1 MTEYNQD
8 IDRQLDDYSA
18 CFDLYLEQGKL
29 PPQYHDDPIAD
40 YMKEQMDFYRY
51 FWTNE
56 DAMELLREG
65 LLDFFRRILP
75 DFLRIQENFRQE
87 MAMMARFFGADM
99 DAKRAQWPQVKSWLS
114 FRYAPGEFN
123 VEGYARQFGAGG
135 KTNGQIFEAM
145 KANWQQAAEQK
156 KRNQQ
161 QGLLYDNPQSRRQGI
176 KHRIGI
182 GRKDYEERK
191 KIKQAAFRYPQ
202 LIEMV
207 RRIGREQESADE
219 EQDTTRSS
227 PLPILLRHAKTRQE
241 VDGVTTGND
250 LSSLLPLEYTLMD
263 EPVFYKKYASKE
275 LQQFA
280 CKPPTESRV
289 KSEKATERKPR
300 LDKGPI
306 ILAID
311 TSGSMGGQPL
321 EIAKSLLL
329 QIVAMARRQRRSC
342 FLITFAVRA
351 RCLDI
356 ARPSQFKQLEA
367 FFNDHFTGGTCGE
380 EMLQAAFKALE
391 GRTYSMADVLV
402 ISDFEFNLP
411 QIATARR
418 LRQEQA
424 KGTRFYGLRI
434 GRYQSG
440 YEKVLDEMWT
450 I

>member
-1 MTEYNQD
+1 MEYNQD

-18 CFDLYLEQGKL
+18 CFDLYVEQGKL
-29 PPQYHDDPIAD
+29 PPKYDDDPIAD
-40 YMKEQMDFYRY
+40 YMKRQMDFYRY
-51 FWTNE
+51 YWTDE
-56 DAMELLREG
+56 DIMELLREG

-87 MAMMARFFGADM
+87 MALMARFFDADM

-114 FRYAPGEFN
+114 FRYAPAEFN
-123 VEGYARQFGAGG
+123 VDGYARQFGTGG
-135 KTNGQIFEAM
+135 KTNSQIFEAM

-156 KRNQQ
+156 KRSQQ
-161 QGLLYDNPQSRRQGI
+161 QSLLYDNPLSRQQDI

-182 GRKDYEERK
+182 GKKDYEERK
-191 KIKQAAFRYPQ
+191 KIKQVALRYPQ
-202 LIEMV
+202 LTEII
-207 RRIGREQESADE
+207 RRIGREQEADE
-219 EQDTTRSS
+219 TEQDATLSS
-227 PLPILLRHAKTRQE
+227 PIPILLRHAKTRQE

-250 LSSLLPLEYTLMD
+250 LSALLPLEYALMD

-280 CKPPTESRV
+280 SKPPTENRV

-311 TSGSMGGQPL
+311 TSGSMSGQPM
-321 EIAKSLLL
+321 EIAKSLLM
-329 QIVAMARRQRRSC
+329 QIVTVARRQRRSC

-351 RCLDI
+351 HYLDLS
-356 ARPSQFKQLEA
+356 RPSQFRQVEA
-367 FFNDHFTGGTCGE
+367 FFNHHFTGGTSGE
-380 EMLQAAFKALE
+380 DMLQAAFKALE
-391 GRTYSMADVLV
+391 GKTYSMADVLV
-402 ISDFEFNLP
+402 ISDFQFNLP
-411 QIATARR
+411 QKATAHR
-418 LRQEQA
+418 LKQEQA

-434 GRYQSG
+434 GRYKSG
-440 YEKVLDEMWT
+440 YEQVLDKMWT